1 MQVITSRKKICTQ
14 QFWTEALIK
23 LDTPNISFSEFH
35 SSHKRSW
42 KVNTERNASRADN
55 STSCLHIKKTTT
67 TKHGIII
74 LIVANRNTY
83 SLSVV
88 TAERSNFW
96 HTRNLAAFYGQL
108 TDYQSL
114 YASTYY
120 NVYRSIT
127 HAPGLSQSISLDSL
141 LVTHLGY
148 VQRNHVLIDIFT
160 HWCGWRLIFRQEKDW
175 GFFCLGL
182 FIMFTST
189 HPP

>member
-1 MQVITSRKKICTQ
+1 M
-14 QFWTEALIK
+14 
-23 LDTPNISFSEFH
+23 
-35 SSHKRSW
+35 
-42 KVNTERNASRADN
+42 
-55 STSCLHIKKTTT
+55 
-67 TKHGIII
+67 
-74 LIVANRNTY
+74 IVANRNTY

-189 HPP
+189 HPPWSIFIYKKPYKKHKKI

>member
-1 MQVITSRKKICTQ
+1 M
-14 QFWTEALIK
+14 
-23 LDTPNISFSEFH
+23 
-35 SSHKRSW
+35 
-42 KVNTERNASRADN
+42 
-55 STSCLHIKKTTT
+55 
-67 TKHGIII
+67 
-74 LIVANRNTY
+74 IVANRNTY

-108 TDYQSL
+108 TEYRSL

-175 GFFCLGL
+175 VFFVLVYSSCL
-182 FIMFTST
+182 
-189 HPP
+189 HPPTHHDQFSFIKNLPKNIKRFSRYRNFWGMDFNRYLVKMYHID